1 MSVYLIS
8 AVVFGMVVAAMAV
21 GVMAG
26 RPPIKGSCG
35 GMGALGI
42 DTACEMGLNHPL
54 GPFKLL
60 DFSGLDIS
68 YNAMMER
75 YNKTKDPKDLPP
87 RAIRDRVERGE
98 LGRKTGRG
106 FYDYRK

>member
-8 AVVFGMVVAAMAV
+8 AVVFGLVVAAMAV

-42 DTACEMGLNHPL
+42 DTACEICGGDPRRCDEETRDGGVGRSNPGLYYPA
-54 GPFKLL
+54 
-60 DFSGLDIS
+60 DD
-68 YNAMMER
+68 
-75 YNKTKDPKDLPP
+75 
-87 RAIRDRVERGE
+87 
-98 LGRKTGRG
+98 
-106 FYDYRK
+106 